1 MNSDQPLSPRLILFV
16 FGDDAAAAMRAFPVA
31 PLEVSARV
39 SDLFTTVLA
48 RYRDM
53 LVFRHAA
60 RITETCLECIL
71 GSAEGEKQRAR
82 AQLSV
87 NGCRL
92 SGSDSAEQGAEE
104 GDGY

>member
-1 MNSDQPLSPRLILFV
+1 MNSDQPLSPRLLLFL
-16 FGDDAAAAMRAFPVA
+16 FGDDAAAAMRTFPVVL
-31 PLEVSARV
+31 LEVGARV

-60 RITETCLECIL
+60 RITESCLARK
-71 GSAEGEKQRAR
+71 AEKRCAR

-87 NGCRL
+87 IGKL
-92 SGSDSAEQGAEE
+92 
-104 GDGY
+104 